1 MAARARRQVTKE
13 RGALDMETRLVNS
26 FINKG
31 RHAVSRHYKQ
41 LLVLAICW
49 AASPSA
55 GFAASLC
62 EDRAEALARP
72 LLAEGRECVTYLIRQ
87 FQRRQD
93 VDRDFAE
100 ALVRAALSTSID
112 DLQAS
117 SLSLPPYN
125 WSRIATLIVLLDN
138 DDLMHPYLEF
148 YFRTPGSANEARPAG
163 LGRLY
168 IERGPELLELVRV
181 RSVSEKEEFSRGVA
195 GGVASL
201 LYPYLTEENFKRR
214 IVGAHWELLR
224 PDHPDHELVR
234 AIELEVLNRI
244 RRQFPLR
251 TLRR

>member
-1 MAARARRQVTKE
+1 MADVR
-13 RGALDMETRLVNS
+13 DRLGV
-26 FINKG
+26 
-31 RHAVSRHYKQ
+31 
-41 LLVLAICW
+41 
-49 AASPSA
+49 A
-55 GFAASLC
+55 G
-62 EDRAEALARP
+62 
-72 LLAEGRECVTYLIRQ
+72 T
-87 FQRRQD
+87 
-93 VDRDFAE
+93 
-100 ALVRAALSTSID
+100 
-112 DLQAS
+112 AS
-117 SLSLPPYN
+117 SADFSGKLFANGGIFFCRFCELPEKN
-125 WSRIATLIVLLDN
+125 IVLLDN
-138 DDLMHPYLEF
+138 DNLMHPYLEF
-148 YFRTPGSANEARPAG
+148 YLRTPGSANEARPAG